1 MGRAGAT
8 QSDVGNKAVL
18 GSSEGPTV
26 ELQHVTKVY
35 PESTM
40 PAVDRIDLAVSPGEF
55 FSLLGPSGSGKTT
68 TLRVIAGFERPT
80 VGQVRLGGVDV
91 TEKPAYKRDVNTV
104 FQNYALFPHMR
115 VRDNVAYPL
124 RMKRVDKGEIGRLV
138 GEVLERVEMED
149 FADRRPDQLSGGQ
162 KQRVALARAL
172 VGRPRVLLLDEP
184 LGALDLKLRENM
196 LVVLKHLQRQVGITF
211 IYVTHDQNEALAMS
225 DRIAVMQSGRIEQ
238 IAGPDELYTRPATS
252 FVARFIGKTN
262 LLACTSNGQGDV
274 RSGSL
279 KIHLSADPPGMNFM
293 LSVRPEVLRLGHA
306 AEGLANSFEG
316 TVSEVLFLGH
326 EREILIDVG
335 DQRMLVR
342 ASPSETWRP
351 GDKVNLGWPRDAGV
365 PVSETA

>member
-1 MGRAGAT
+1 
-8 QSDVGNKAVL
+8 
-18 GSSEGPTV
+18 
-26 ELQHVTKVY
+26 
-35 PESTM
+35 
-40 PAVDRIDLAVSPGEF
+40 
-55 FSLLGPSGSGKTT
+55 
-68 TLRVIAGFERPT
+68 
-80 VGQVRLGGVDV
+80 
-91 TEKPAYKRDVNTV
+91 
-104 FQNYALFPHMR
+104 MR

-262 LLACTSNGQGDV
+262 LLACTSNGQGEV

-293 LSVRPEVLRLGHA
+293 LSVRPEVLRLGQA

-342 ASPSETWRP
+342 ASPSETWRL
-351 GDKVNLGWPRDAGV
+351 GDKVNLGWPSDAGV